1 MGLLNHLT
9 RYSVRD
15 LWSRPTRTILTILGI
30 TIGIA
35 FMASLTSL
43 TLSMKTR
50 VSQDVKSLL
59 GSAILA
65 SDIDLQPMPIFHVTT
80 ISQIEGVTSVVP
92 VVIGGGYTRKEP
104 TIVIGVPVTE
114 FSSFVPFPEGRFPSS
129 DSALEFITTDL
140 AASSMRLRLND
151 TIKVTTQAY
160 VGGVSM
166 KLVGTTEIGGFFQ
179 GLAAGRGAVVVTG
192 LGAAQYMLNMRGY
205 ATHFVVRITDAS
217 VADAVVSDIKASFPR
232 LKVLTE
238 KDLLTNLNNILD
250 TLDALM
256 FSVSTV
262 SLAVSG
268 LSIMNSVGMSVAEK
282 RREIGVLKSIGAEN
296 WHVLYIFLFQGT
308 IMGIAGGIL
317 GGLGG
322 YGLAYY
328 IVTWFLPRILG
339 TALQFPFVYDV
350 TTYMRG
356 FAIGLLMSAIAS
368 LIPSWGATK
377 VRPIEALRY
386 E

>member
-1 MGLLNHLT
+1 MGLLDYLT
-9 RYSVRD
+9 RYSLRD
-15 LWSRPTRTILTILGI
+15 LWARPTRTILTILGI

-50 VSQDVKSLL
+50 VSEDVKSLL

-65 SDIDLQPMPIFHVTT
+65 SDVDLQPMPVFHAST
-80 ISQIEGVTSVVP
+80 IAQIPGVSSVLP
-92 VVIGGGYTRKEP
+92 VVIGGGYTRKESA
-104 TIVIGVPVTE
+104 IVIGVPIADMP
-114 FSSFVPFPEGRFPSS
+114 SFVPTPDGRFPSS
-129 DSALEFITTDL
+129 NSAFEFITTDL
-140 AASSMRLRLND
+140 GASSMRLRLND
-151 TIKVTTQAY
+151 TLKLTTQAY
-160 VGGVSM
+160 VGGINL
-166 KLVGTTEIGGFFQ
+166 KLVGKTEIGGFFQ
-179 GLAAGRGAVVVTG
+179 GLAAGRGAVIVTG
-192 LGAAQYMLNMRGY
+192 LATAQYMLNMRGY
-205 ATHFVVRITDAS
+205 ATHFVIRISDVGLADKVVQS
-217 VADAVVSDIKASFPR
+217 VKTTFPR

-256 FSVSTV
+256 LSVSMV

-296 WHVLYIFLFQGT
+296 WHVLFIFLFQGI
-308 IMGIAGGIL
+308 IMGIAGGLI
-317 GGLGG
+317 GGLVG

-328 IVTWFLPRILG
+328 IVTQFLPGIIG
-339 TALQFPFVYDV
+339 TALQFPFIYDLG
-350 TTYMRG
+350 TYTRG
-356 FAIGLLMSAIAS
+356 FAIGLIMSALAS
-368 LIPSWGATK
+368 LIPAWSATK

>member
-1 MGLLNHLT
+1 MGLLDYLT
-9 RYSVRD
+9 RYSLRD
-15 LWSRPTRTILTILGI
+15 LKARPTRTVLTILGI

-50 VSQDVKSLL
+50 VSEDVESLL

-65 SDIDLQPMPIFHVTT
+65 SDVDMQPMPVFHAST
-80 ISQIEGVTSVVP
+80 IAQIPGVTSVVP
-92 VVIGGGYTRKEP
+92 IVIGGGYTRKEAA
-104 TIVIGVPVTE
+104 ILIGVPVSE
-114 FSSFVPFPEGRFPSS
+114 MLSFVPSPDGRFPSS

-140 AASSMRLRLND
+140 GASSMRLRIND
-151 TIKVTTQAY
+151 TLKITTQVY
-160 VGGVSM
+160 VGGINL

-179 GLAAGRGAVVVTG
+179 GLTAGRGSVIVTG
-192 LGAAQYMLNMRGY
+192 LAAAQYLLNMRGY
-205 ATHFVVRITDAS
+205 ATHFVIRVAQAD
-217 VADAVVSDIKASFPR
+217 VADEVVRDVKATFPR

-238 KDLLTNLNNILD
+238 KDLLANLNNILD

-256 FSVSTV
+256 LSVSMV

-296 WHVLYIFLFQGT
+296 WHVLFIFLLQGVV
-308 IMGIAGGIL
+308 MGVAGGIL

-322 YGLAYY
+322 YALAYY
-328 IVTWFLPRILG
+328 IVTELLPRIIG
-339 TALQFPFVYDV
+339 TALQFPFVYDMG
-350 TTYMRG
+350 TYARG
-356 FAIGLLMSAIAS
+356 FAIGLLMSALAS

>member
-129 DSALEFITTDL
+129 DSVLEFITTDL